1 MEQVE
6 QGAPVGHWPTRHG
19 TLEHE
24 IGVCRELFGAA
35 FKRGNCEWWQFTW
48 PLHADLYDQPRLVC
62 PYRTSHL
69 RFALDESFSWLT
81 LTDTTVAFKR
91 AGVQE
96 DIRYLLGLLNTRLL
110 TYRFR
115 GLAKLTGSD
124 MWEAVDNS
132 LRDLP
137 IRRINFEDA
146 RERQTHDD
154 IVRLVKGIEKA
165 TAEGRDAISAGD
177 RSMAAR
183 RTKALSDQLD
193 EIALDLYGVTDRDE
207 RENVLALGAPRT

>member
-1 MEQVE
+1 M
-6 QGAPVGHWPTRHG
+6 
-19 TLEHE
+19 
-24 IGVCRELFGAA
+24 
-35 FKRGNCEWWQFTW
+35 
-48 PLHADLYDQPRLVC
+48 
-62 PYRTSHL
+62 
-69 RFALDESFSWLT
+69 
-81 LTDTTVAFKR
+81 
-91 AGVQE
+91 QE

-124 MWEAVDNS
+124 MWEAFDNS

-165 TAEGRDAISAGD
+165 TAEARDAISASD

-193 EIALDLYGVTDRDE
+193 EIALDLYGVTDREE
-207 RENVLALGAPRT
+207 RENALALGAPRN